1 MSLKAGV
8 SVGCQPPCFQSPLH
22 CTSTACD
29 NSPVQQALNRESWVG
44 AKEPGKF
51 PRPSFPQAQ
60 KKAPHRR
67 PDRGTL
73 VPQGHPRIQR
83 SATGY
88 VFLRTLQPPMGLRA
102 TQHRAQGGAAPGWH
116 CDDRAQSGCVPLQD
130 PVPFL
135 LDASEKP

>member
-1 MSLKAGV
+1 MLRSLG
-8 SVGCQPPCFQSPLH
+8 
-22 CTSTACD
+22 
-29 NSPVQQALNRESWVG
+29 NSPDL
-44 AKEPGKF
+44 PF
-51 PRPSFPQAQ
+51 PRL
-60 KKAPHRR
+60 RR
-67 PDRGTL
+67 KHLTGDQTEGTL
-73 VPQGHPRIQR
+73 VPQGHPRSQR
-83 SATGY
+83 SATSY